1 MSSPLVTQFRRGGV
15 SKDVR
20 LTAATGTLPLSPA
33 DQIELLFLLTRD
45 RDDAVSARA
54 STSLEAMDEA
64 PLIRVLREVSTPA
77 DVLAFFGTR
86 DLSDEVQQSLVRNAT
101 TPDQTILAMVPTLT
115 ESNLEFIVLNQMRL
129 LRYAPIIKA
138 LEEQDNLSSD
148 QRRRID
154 ELKHDFKLDRP
165 APDAAPPP
173 WPAPS
178 EAASQSKLDLSS
190 GPAEEEGPPPK
201 TQEDAAELYGADER
215 DGELTEEEEE
225 KKQGLIAEIM
235 KMTPAQKMLKALK
248 GEREARMM
256 LIRDRNRTVWSAVL
270 SSPKMND
277 ADAEQIAKM
286 RNVSPDVLREMSKNR
301 QWVKRY
307 SIAHE
312 LVKNPKTPPEVSSK
326 LLVRL
331 KERDLKRLLRDRNV
345 PEQIRRLA
353 EKRTRRTP

>member
-20 LTAATGTLPLSPA
+20 LTAATGALPLSPA
-33 DQIELLFLLTRD
+33 DQIELLFLLSRD
-45 RDDAVSARA
+45 RDEAVSAQA
-54 STSLEAMDEA
+54 STSLQAMDEA
-64 PLIRVLREVSTPA
+64 SLISVLKEVTTPA

-86 DLSDEVQQSLVRNAT
+86 NVSDDVQQALVRNAT
-101 TPDQTILAMVPTLT
+101 TPDETILAMLSNLT
-115 ESNLEFIVLNQMRL
+115 ESNLEFVVVNQMRL
-129 LRYAPIIKA
+129 LRHGPLVKA
-138 LEEQDNLSSD
+138 LEEQVNLSSD

-165 APDAAPPP
+165 APEAAPE
-173 WPAPS
+173 PS
-178 EAASQSKLDLSS
+178 PTETALQSRLDLSS
-190 GPAEEEGPPPK
+190 GPAEEDEPPPK
-201 TQEDAAELYGADER
+201 TPEEAAELYGVDER
-215 DGELTEEEEE
+215 DGELTVEEKE

-235 KMTPAQKMLKALK
+235 TMSAADKMIRALK

-277 ADAEQIAKM
+277 SDAEQVAKM

-301 QWVKRY
+301 QWTKRY

-312 LVKNPKTPPEVSSK
+312 LVKNPKTSPEVSSK

-331 KERDLKRLLRDRNV
+331 KDRDLKRLLRDKNV
-345 PEQIRRLA
+345 PEQVRRLA
-353 EKRTRRTP
+353 QKRTRAKT